1 MPLVALLF
9 ACSSSDKPAS
19 TPVPEVSST
28 QAPLPTATA
37 VPTATPVPI
46 IRQDILASRLAVPS
60 LGIDS
65 PVQLAQE
72 VPYVDMPLPGC
83 PAHPDDTSTLTVP
96 NSGIATPDK
105 LVEGLENKAWILG
118 HSRFA
123 GAAQTFFSLQDINL
137 GDEIFVSGKDRA
149 TGVAIERK
157 RFVVDGIYLTDT
169 DSGEELLNNDTG
181 VIPPKPLVVLQT
193 SVREDGPGKQ
203 WILSQP
209 KLEAKAKNL
218 IEGDVND
225 PCKYLLLFVFA
236 TAS

>member
-1 MPLVALLF
+1 
-9 ACSSSDKPAS
+9 
-19 TPVPEVSST
+19 
-28 QAPLPTATA
+28 

-46 IRQDILASRLAVPS
+46 DREDILASRLTIPS

-65 PVQLAQE
+65 AVQLAQE
-72 VPYVDMPLPGC
+72 IPYVDMPLPGC

-96 NSGIATPDK
+96 NSGIATPEE
-105 LVEGLENKAWILG
+105 LVDGLENKAWILG

-123 GAAQTFFSLQDINL
+123 GVAQTFYSLQNISL
-137 GDEIFVSGKDRA
+137 GDELFVSGENRVSGA
-149 TGVAIERK
+149 AIEGK

-169 DSGEELLNNDTG
+169 DSGEELLNNDPG
-181 VIPPKPLVVLQT
+181 VVPPKPIVVLQT

-203 WILSQP
+203 WILDEA
-209 KLEAKAKNL
+209 KLMGKAKNL
-218 IEGDVND
+218 IEGDIND